1 MDGRKST
8 GSLKE
13 RMGQAVKSS
22 APSMNPFDTPPPTVK
37 KEAEVLPDMREV
49 IEDAG
54 MRRAL
59 VPLIEQNAEL
69 ASEERLIRKQRK
81 PLQDGIKKLL
91 GNNYTRFMCGL
102 TRVVYYQVP
111 RESLSRQKLLEA
123 GVSPKILAA
132 CTVTSYSA
140 TLKIT
145 PSGDGEDD
153 ES

>member
-1 MDGRKST
+1 MA
-8 GSLKE
+8 SLKE
-13 RMGQAVKSS
+13 KMGQAVKSS
-22 APSMNPFDTPPPTVK
+22 APSMNPFDTPPPTKK
-37 KEAEVLPDMREV
+37 KEAEILPDMREV
-49 IEDAG
+49 IESDIT
-54 MRRAL
+54 RRML

-69 ASEERLIRKQRK
+69 AAEERLIRKERK

-123 GVSPKILAA
+123 GVSTKILAA

-145 PSGDGEDD
+145 PAGANGEDD
-153 ES
+153 E

>member
-1 MDGRKST
+1 MA
-8 GSLKE
+8 SLKE

-22 APSMNPFDTPPPTVK
+22 APSMNPFDTESFAGDEWRNK
-37 KEAEVLPDMREV
+37 KKDAEVLPDMREV

-91 GNNYTRFMCGL
+91 GNNYTR
-102 TRVVYYQVP
+102 
-111 RESLSRQKLLEA
+111 
-123 GVSPKILAA
+123 
-132 CTVTSYSA
+132 
-140 TLKIT
+140 
-145 PSGDGEDD
+145 
-153 ES
+153 